1 MLRKT
6 ILWQVHAVGVEKV
19 FVIRIKRVHCKVQ
32 TEPEEKVEHSAHN
45 TT

>member
-1 MLRKT
+1 MLRET
-6 ILWQVHAVGVEKV
+6 VLWQVHAVAVKRV

-32 TEPEEKVEHSAHN
+32 PEAEEKFEHSTHN